1 MFTIPSHG
9 WFMALLYPH
18 STSQIPTQAEVLAM
32 ARGQGASTL
41 AKILLRIVDA
51 PARAAAQP
59 RSEAFAEGFSMFLIR
74 NI

>member
-1 MFTIPSHG
+1 MDGLWHCFTHIR
-9 WFMALLYPH
+9 LLD
-18 STSQIPTQAEVLAM
+18 QIPTQAEVLAM

-59 RSEAFAEGFSMFLIR
+59 TSEAFADGFWMFVIR